1 MGDAKTRI
9 STDLQL
15 NIDRY
20 QRLFAD
26 CADIKMRRMALGQ
39 NKSRECFIAYIEVS
53 VSNMLLETTALGRAL
68 AYLGEAPDE
77 EVNSVL
83 DKNAMGISDVT
94 PFLYVEDAA
103 QGMLTGDAILF
114 VDGYDKALKIA
125 DKGYPGAAI
134 KEPDSE
140 KSISGSREGFTDSIK
155 MNTALI
161 RKRLRSTR
169 VRVKELEQGVR
180 SHTKVDMVY
189 MQDLANP
196 MVLEEI
202 QKRLEAYEI
211 DGVLDSGVIEQLA
224 ERKWYSPFPQF
235 QTTQRPDRAALAVM
249 EGRVV
254 VLSDNSPVALIL
266 PTDFNS
272 FIKTSDDY
280 YNRFEEA
287 TFARIL
293 RYFAVFFSMALL
305 VPGGDEFSYADSADT
320 ASSVLLGGENRC
332 ALPGGSGSDTD
343 GALL

>member
-140 KSISGSREGFTDSIK
+140 KSIRGSREGFTDSIK

-211 DGVLDSGVIEQLA
+211 DGVLDSGVI
-224 ERKWYSPFPQF
+224 
-235 QTTQRPDRAALAVM
+235 D
-249 EGRVV
+249 
-254 VLSDNSPVALIL
+254 SPVLGKIPPVAG
-266 PTDFNS
+266 
-272 FIKTSDDY
+272 
-280 YNRFEEA
+280 
-287 TFARIL
+287 
-293 RYFAVFFSMALL
+293 
-305 VPGGDEFSYADSADT
+305 PGGACGNGGARGGAVGQFPGST
-320 ASSVLLGGENRC
+320 HSS
-332 ALPGGSGSDTD
+332 D
-343 GALL
+343 